1 MDVFCCLFWVIK
13 TIQHFGVGFSGPGQ
27 NPSNVVF
34 SLHSVFITPPGN
46 GIGLLL
52 LFASPIKEKMLKN
65 KNAVLYGAGGSVA
78 GAVAKAFAKAGATV
92 FLTGLRLEKIEPLA
106 TEIVAAGGKAEVAVV
121 DALNEDAVNTH
132 MDWVIAH
139 AGHVDVSFNLI
150 GVQDVQNIPLVD
162 MPREDFARPL
172 RIAME
177 SQFTTMTA
185 AGRAMMKQRSGVI
198 LSLTATPGGI
208 GYPKVGGFGPV
219 CNAVEGLSRNLAA
232 ELGPYGVRVV
242 NIRSAGSPDSRPF
255 LEALEHHYEDTHVF
269 MEKLKEDTML
279 KTLPLMADIANTALF
294 LASAMAEKITG
305 ITLDVT
311 CGTTSGLNYK
321 TPIIPF

>member
-1 MDVFCCLFWVIK
+1 
-13 TIQHFGVGFSGPGQ
+13 
-27 NPSNVVF
+27 
-34 SLHSVFITPPGN
+34 
-46 GIGLLL
+46 
-52 LFASPIKEKMLKN
+52 MLKN
-65 KNAVLYGAGGSVA
+65 KNAVFYGAGGSVA
-78 GAVAKAFAKAGATV
+78 GAVAKVFANAGATV
-92 FLTGLRLEKIEPLA
+92 FLTGPRLDKIESLA
-106 TEIVAAGGKAEVAVV
+106 AEIVRAGGKAEVAIV

-132 MDWVIAH
+132 MDGLLKQF
-139 AGHVDVSFNLI
+139 GHVDVSFNLI
-150 GVQDVQNIPLVD
+150 GVQDVQNILLVD

-185 AGRAMMKQRSGVI
+185 AGRAMMKQQSGVI
-198 LSLTATPGGI
+198 LSLTATPGGV

-219 CNAVEGLSRNLAA
+219 CNAIEGLSRSMAV

-255 LEALEHHYEDTHVF
+255 VEALQHGGAETREF
-269 MEKLKEDTML
+269 MEKLREDTML

-294 LASAMAEKITG
+294 LASPMAGKITG

-321 TPIIPF
+321 TPIIPFG